1 MGCYP
6 NGLDARTRALHGCHS
21 SRMKLH
27 LGTGSWADADYKK
40 LLTAPGTTAKE
51 RLKAYAAWFNHVE
64 VNSSYYATPKAS
76 VVSEWVKQ
84 TPDGFTFDIKLHR
97 AFSQNPHKTA
107 TDGDL
112 VDLLLKGVEPL
123 IRAKKLGAFLL
134 VLAPRFTPE
143 NHRLEELDAL
153 VEKLRPQALAVE
165 LRHSDWVK
173 GRQRA
178 STLAFFK
185 ERRLGWVAVDMPRI
199 PDATLMPPID
209 EVTCDDLA
217 YLRLHGR
224 NPHYLEAESAVARHL
239 YAYNDRELADIARRV
254 RALADKAEHVH
265 VIANNHAKDFAP
277 RTALALKSLLER
289 PSA

>member
-1 MGCYP
+1 
-6 NGLDARTRALHGCHS
+6 
-21 SRMKLH
+21 MKLH

-64 VNSSYYATPKAS
+64 VNSSYYATPTPA
-76 VVSEWVKQ
+76 VVAEWVKQ

-97 AFSQNPHKTA
+97 ACSQNPHKAA
-107 TDGDL
+107 TEGDL
-112 VDLLLKGVEPL
+112 ADLLLKAVEPL
-123 IRAKKLGAFLL
+123 VRAKKLGAFLL

-153 VEKLRPQALAVE
+153 AEKLRPHALAVE

-173 GRQRA
+173 GGQRA

-185 ERRLGWVAVDMPRI
+185 ERRLALVAVDMPRI
-199 PDATLMPPID
+199 KDATLMPPVD
-209 EVTCDDLA
+209 EVTREDLA

-224 NPHYLEAESAVARHL
+224 NPHYLEADSAAARHL
-239 YAYNDRELADIARRV
+239 YAYTEEELAEIAQRV
-254 RALADKAEHVH
+254 RALATKAEHVH
-265 VIANNHAKDFAP
+265 VIANNHAGDLAP
-277 RTALALKSLLER
+277 RTALALRRLLER
-289 PSA
+289 SPA